1 MGDVGELVGYVLDGP
16 VATVTMD
23 DGKVNALSPA
33 MFEQL
38 GAAFDRAEADGAAV
52 VLTGRP
58 SRFSGGFDLGV
69 LQQGRAESVD
79 LVRTGFELSVR
90 LLSFP
95 APVVVACTGHA
106 IAMGAFLVLSGDV
119 RIGVDGAFKISAN
132 EVAIGLTVPFAAV
145 ELMRQRL
152 TPAAFQR
159 AVATA
164 AVFSPAE
171 ALQAGFLDQVVPP
184 DDLAANAA
192 ATALA
197 LCGLDRDAHVASKL
211 RARSAGLDAMRAG
224 IAAELVPS

>member
-1 MGDVGELVGYVLDGP
+1 MDPVTYAVAAG
-16 VATVTMD
+16 VATITMD
-23 DGKVNALSPA
+23 DGKANALSPA
-33 MFEQL
+33 MFGQL
-38 GAAFDRAEADGAAV
+38 GTALDRAEADGAAV

-58 SRFSGGFDLGV
+58 GRFSGGFDLGI
-69 LQQGRAESVD
+69 LQQGGPGSID

-119 RIGVDGAFKISAN
+119 RIGAEGPFKISAN

-145 ELMRQRL
+145 ELMRLRL
-152 TPAAFQR
+152 SPAAFQR

-171 ALQAGFLDQVVPP
+171 ALAAGFLDQVVPP
-184 DDLAANAA
+184 DDLAGVAT

-197 LCGLDRDAHVASKL
+197 LCGLDRTAHVASKL
-211 RARSAGLDAMRAG
+211 RARTAGLDAMRAG
-224 IAAELVPS
+224 IDAELVAS

>member
-52 VLTGRP
+52 VLTGRRG
-58 SRFSGGFDLGV
+58 RFSGGFDLGV
-69 LQQGRAESVD
+69 LQQGGAESVD

-106 IAMGAFLVLSGDV
+106 IAMGAFLFAARVDALQVAGGVVLAAAV
-119 RIGVDGAFKISAN
+119 VIGVRTETQPN
-132 EVAIGLTVPFAAV
+132 
-145 ELMRQRL
+145 
-152 TPAAFQR
+152 
-159 AVATA
+159 
-164 AVFSPAE
+164 
-171 ALQAGFLDQVVPP
+171 PP
-184 DDLAANAA
+184 HG
-192 ATALA
+192 T
-197 LCGLDRDAHVASKL
+197 
-211 RARSAGLDAMRAG
+211 
-224 IAAELVPS
+224 IE